1 MTPYEAFKLY
11 LALKSHFTL
20 KTYDYFKYQGK
31 VKATLA
37 SYNKRS
43 DKWIFE
49 KLAKHPDLHM
59 YLVANFINNQH
70 FWLGDFQT
78 ADNIFVKHQRKV
90 QAIKYYFTQQLN
102 DIGFFDNSIESLI
115 QVKKGELPFLLDMFM
130 RNNINLET
138 LTIFIDAVGCTNY
151 WNKELKGNVI
161 WDHYGLLIKKYKPF
175 LKYDKK
181 EYLTLIKNSCKSTHQ
196 EV

>member
-37 SYNKRS
+37 SYNKRN
-43 DKWIFE
+43 DKWVFE
-49 KLAKHPDLHM
+49 RLAKHPDLKM
-59 YLVANFINNQH
+59 YLVSNFINNQH
-70 FWLGDFQT
+70 FWLGDFIHSEEVYTEYQKK
-78 ADNIFVKHQRKV
+78 IQSL
-90 QAIKYYFTQQLN
+90 KYNFTQE
-102 DIGFFDNSIESLI
+102 IEIPFYIIPIKKQI
-115 QVKKGELPFLLDMFM
+115 QVTQGQLPPLLESFM
-130 RNNINLET
+130 RNNISLET

-151 WNKELKGNVI
+151 WNKELKGNII

>member
-1 MTPYEAFKLY
+1 MTPYEAYKLY

-37 SYNKRS
+37 SYNKRN

-49 KLAKHPDLHM
+49 RLAKHPNLKM
-59 YLVANFINNQH
+59 FLVANFIKNQT
-70 FWLGDFQT
+70 FWLGDFIHSEEVYTEYQKKIQSLKYNFT
-78 ADNIFVKHQRKV
+78 KEIEIPFYIIP
-90 QAIKYYFTQQLN
+90 IKKQIEVIQGQLPPLL
-102 DIGFFDNSIESLI
+102 ES
-115 QVKKGELPFLLDMFM
+115 FM
-130 RNNINLET
+130 RNNISLET

-175 LKYDKK
+175 LTYDKK